1 MVRSSLAI
9 TKRRSKCG
17 RRSAPRSNEARFAMP
32 AHCAGSLSSCAGQLQ
47 AVGKSGTWAFQ
58 EKYCEALMQTNVLVY
73 APDTTDLKRVAFFIL
88 VSGDF
93 IPAEVFTSCLKECGA
108 LAGWH
113 NAPRYIESH

>member
-1 MVRSSLAI
+1 
-9 TKRRSKCG
+9 
-17 RRSAPRSNEARFAMP
+17 
-32 AHCAGSLSSCAGQLQ
+32 
-47 AVGKSGTWAFQ
+47 
-58 EKYCEALMQTNVLVY
+58 MQTNVLVY

-113 NAPRYIESH
+113 NALRYIESH